1 MKTRT
6 LLGMVA
12 GALLCGLALV
22 HEVEAANTQS
32 SLRLSGVGEITFSLE
47 GTTPTVDELDPGTN
61 AYKRDAV
68 VACVVSGQAVK
79 ILVRFQKASNGT
91 FVDLAVSDTDA
102 NLSTLVTA
110 MNLSSRSHP
119 SPTKDAIDTAILAAA
134 AAD

>member
-1 MKTRT
+1 MNR
-6 LLGMVA
+6 LVVA
-12 GALLCGLALV
+12 QIAVAALTVGALLGRA
-22 HEVEAANTQS
+22 EAANTS
-32 SLRLSGVGEITFSLE
+32 SALALAGVGEVRFSLE

-61 AYKRDAV
+61 AFKRDAV

-79 ILVRFQKASNGT
+79 MLVRLQKASNGV
-91 FVDLAVSDTDA
+91 FVDVCVSDTDA

>member
-1 MKTRT
+1 MNR
-6 LLGMVA
+6 LCLVLGLVA
-12 GALLCGLALV
+12 GLALAALLPTA
-22 HEVEAANTQS
+22 EAANTSS
-32 SLRLSGVGEITFSLE
+32 SLPMAGIGEVRFSLE

-79 ILVRFQKASNGT
+79 MLVRLQKASNGV
-91 FVDLAVSDTDA
+91 FVDVCVSDTDA

-110 MNLSSRSHP
+110 MNLTARSHP

-134 AAD
+134 AGD